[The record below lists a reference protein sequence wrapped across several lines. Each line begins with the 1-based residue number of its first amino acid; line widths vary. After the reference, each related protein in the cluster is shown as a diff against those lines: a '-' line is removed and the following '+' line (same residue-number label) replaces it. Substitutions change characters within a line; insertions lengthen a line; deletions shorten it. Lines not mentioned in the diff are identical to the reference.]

1 MPLVLVLRLEPV
13 ASRGVTMIKLNY
25 AEKIQRN
32 LLENQMSDM
41 IEVVID
47 SIRVGLMSQ
56 QRVVLLREVDSDRY
70 LAIWIDAYM
79 AEQITF
85 ALQDVEVSRPMS
97 HDLMKNIVHNLDA
110 RIIRVEVIELKEEV
124 FYGSIVVETS
134 SGFVINIDSRPSDA
148 LSLAVRVN
156 VPIMVSPQVMEDA
169 GIIPED
175 DLVEDNGIIAKG
187 LESSQDEV
195 PVSSPENGEENLSIY
210 EDFLDNLGTDS
221 PGDKDPKKDDDK

>member
-1 MPLVLVLRLEPV
+1 
-13 ASRGVTMIKLNY
+13 
-25 AEKIQRN
+25 
-32 LLENQMSDM
+32 MSDM
-41 IEVVID
+41 VEVVID

-56 QRVVLLREVDSDRY
+56 QRVVLLREVDSDRF

-110 RIIRVEVIELKEEV
+110 RVIRVEVVELKEEV

-156 VPIMVSPQVMEDA
+156 VPIMISPQVMEDA
-169 GIIPED
+169 GIVPED
-175 DLVEDNGIIAKG
+175 DLAEDQGIITSG
-187 LESSQDEV
+187 QTSSKEEM
-195 PVSSPENGEENLSIY
+195 PSSSTGNGEENLSIY
-210 EDFLDNLGTDS
+210 EDFLDNLGTAPTD
-221 PGDKDPKKDDDK
+221 DKDPDKDDKK

>member
-1 MPLVLVLRLEPV
+1 
-13 ASRGVTMIKLNY
+13 MIKLNY

-195 PVSSPENGEENLSIY
+195 PEIGRAHV
-210 EDFLDNLGTDS
+210 
-221 PGDKDPKKDDDK
+221 